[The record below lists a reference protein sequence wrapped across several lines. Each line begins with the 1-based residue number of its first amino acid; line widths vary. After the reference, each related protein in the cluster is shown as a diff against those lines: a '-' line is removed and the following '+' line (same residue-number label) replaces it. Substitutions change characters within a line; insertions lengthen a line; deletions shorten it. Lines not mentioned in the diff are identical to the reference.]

1 MFEAS
6 QKGEKMA
13 KTILQPNEEVVT
25 DMQAQGKS
33 KAKLYFRKLKRDVCR
48 DKLLYFMIVP
58 GFVILLIF
66 AYLPMYGIIL
76 AFKNYSPVHGILGS
90 PFMDPW
96 YENFYIALTSS
107 GFWKLVRNT
116 LILGILKMVFA
127 FPAPIV
133 LALMFNELK
142 NGWFKKTVQTISYL
156 PYFISWVIINAIVY
170 MFLATDYGFLNKF
183 LEMMGLNP
191 IQWYASPEHWRFI
204 LTFTYIWRNIGW
216 GTITFLAAI
225 AAVSP
230 DLYEAAEIDGAS
242 RWKQVTHITLPG
254 IMPVVGITFVL
265 SLSKIFQDDFEQIY
279 ALVGSNSELY
289 ETAEVIGSWSYR
301 TFRASFKGWGYTQAV
316 GLLQSV
322 MSLILVL
329 IGNHIVRK
337 SGNVSL
343 Y

>member
-1 MFEAS
+1 
-6 QKGEKMA
+6 MA
-13 KTILQPNEEVVT
+13 KVVT
-25 DMQAQGKS
+25 QTEESVQEAQPKQGETRGKRYMNR
-33 KAKLYFRKLKRDVCR
+33 LRRDVWR
-48 DKLLYFMIVP
+48 DRSLYLMLLP

-66 AYLPMYGIIL
+66 SYIPMYGIIL
-76 AFKNYSPVHGILGS
+76 AFKDYSPVYGILGS

-96 YENFYIALTSS
+96 WDNFYVALTSD

-116 LILGILKMVFA
+116 LMLGILKMIFA

-142 NGWFKKTVQTISYL
+142 NGWFKKAVQTVSYL

-170 MFLATDYGFLNKF
+170 MFLATDYGFLNRF
-183 LEMMGLNP
+183 FETIGLETV
-191 IQWYASPEHWRFI
+191 QWYAAPQYWRAI
-204 LTFTYIWRNIGW
+204 LTITYIWRSIGW
-216 GTITFLAAI
+216 GTITFLAGI

-230 DLYEAAEIDGAS
+230 ELYEAAEIDGAG
-242 RWKQVTHITLPG
+242 RWKQILHITIPG
-254 IMPVVGITFVL
+254 IMPVVGVTFVL
-265 SLSKIFQDDFEQIY
+265 SLAKIFQDDFEQIY
-279 ALVGSNSELY
+279 ALVGGNSELF

-329 IGNHIVRK
+329 VGNHIVRK
-337 SGNVSL
+337 SGTFSL

>member
-1 MFEAS
+1 
-6 QKGEKMA
+6 MA
-13 KTILQPNEEVVT
+13 KVVMQTEEN
-25 DMQAQGKS
+25 MQEARPRQTETRS
-33 KAKLYFRKLKRDVCR
+33 KQYMTRLRRDIWRDRSLYLM
-48 DKLLYFMIVP
+48 LLP

-66 AYLPMYGIIL
+66 SYIPMYGIIL
-76 AFKNYSPVHGILGS
+76 AFKDYSPVYGILDS

-96 YENFYIALTSS
+96 WDNFYIALTSA
-107 GFWKLVRNT
+107 GFWDLVRNT
-116 LILGILKMVFA
+116 LVLGILKMIFA
-127 FPAPIV
+127 FPAPII

-142 NGWFKKTVQTISYL
+142 NGWFKKSVQTVSYL

-170 MFLATDYGFLNKF
+170 MFLATDYGFLNRF
-183 LEMMGLNP
+183 LESVGGDP
-191 IQWYASPEHWRFI
+191 IQWYASPQYWRAI
-204 LTFTYIWRNIGW
+204 LTITYIWRNIGW
-216 GTITFLAAI
+216 GTITFLAGI

-230 DLYEAAEIDGAS
+230 DLYEAAEIDGAG
-242 RWKQVTHITLPG
+242 RWKQVLHITIPG

-279 ALVGSNSELY
+279 ALVGNNSELF
-289 ETAEVIGSWSYR
+289 ETTEVIGSWSYR

-329 IGNHIVRK
+329 IGNYIVRR
-337 SGNVSL
+337 SGNISL

>member
-1 MFEAS
+1 
-6 QKGEKMA
+6 MA
-13 KTILQPNEEVVT
+13 KVVT
-25 DMQAQGKS
+25 QTEESVQEAQPKQGETRGRRYMVR
-33 KAKLYFRKLKRDVCR
+33 LRRDVWR
-48 DKLLYFMIVP
+48 DRSLYLMLLP

-66 AYLPMYGIIL
+66 SYIPMYGIIL
-76 AFKNYSPVHGILGS
+76 AFKDYSPVYGILGS
-90 PFMDPW
+90 PFMDSW
-96 YENFYIALTSS
+96 WENFYVALTSD
-107 GFWKLVRNT
+107 GFWDLVRNT
-116 LILGILKMVFA
+116 LILGILKMIFS

-142 NGWFKKTVQTISYL
+142 NGWFKKSVQTVSYL

-170 MFLATDYGFLNKF
+170 MFLATDYGFLNRF
-183 LEMMGLNP
+183 LESIGLDA
-191 IQWYASPEHWRFI
+191 IQWYAAPEYWRAI
-204 LTFTYIWRNIGW
+204 LTITYIWRNIGW
-216 GTITFLAAI
+216 GTITFLAGI

-230 DLYEAAEIDGAS
+230 DLYEAAEIDGAG
-242 RWKQVTHITLPG
+242 RWKQILHITIPG

-279 ALVGSNSELY
+279 ALVGNNSELF
-289 ETAEVIGSWSYR
+289 ETTEVIGSWSYR

-337 SGNVSL
+337 SGNISL